1 MCPVCG
7 TSFVESIP
15 HAEPIVNY
23 PRSVQTYPPG
33 TIQVPPGSHSMVA
46 VIVLSILFGGWA
58 GMLVNRQIAKGL
70 IYGLLLGSIL
80 GFATCGIGLIIWYPL
95 TLIDALLVAQKLNQG
110 KAIKEWEFF

>member
-15 HAEPIVNY
+15 HAEPMAVY
-23 PRSVQTYPPG
+23 PRSAPTTQVGMIQIPAG
-33 TIQVPPGSHSMVA
+33 THSMVA

-80 GFATCGIGLIIWYPL
+80 GFATCGIAFLIWYPL

-110 KAIKEWEFF
+110 KAIREWEFF